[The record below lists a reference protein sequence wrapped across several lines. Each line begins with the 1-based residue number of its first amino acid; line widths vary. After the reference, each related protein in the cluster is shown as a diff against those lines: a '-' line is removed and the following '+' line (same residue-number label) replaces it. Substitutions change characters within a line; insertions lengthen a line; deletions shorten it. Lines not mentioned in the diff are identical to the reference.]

1 MLLWP
6 LWVVHVVVAAAMEQQ
21 RGKRGAAEIGDMDIT
36 VAAVLLSPSGTN
48 KNAHLDQ
55 EADSQEVAA
64 SVILQEHGLG
74 TDVSQDA
81 IGGMIF
87 IILYLSWIAVLPFFM
102 SQTDGVQS
110 QSQWAYLKPRGLS
123 STKLMM

>member
-48 KNAHLDQ
+48 KDAHLDQ

-81 IGGMIF
+81 IGGQNLRMNVAIA
-87 IILYLSWIAVLPFFM
+87 YRENGVLSN
-102 SQTDGVQS
+102 VQS
-110 QSQWAYLKPRGLS
+110 RSGHLKRC
-123 STKLMM
+123 

>member
-1 MLLWP
+1 
-6 LWVVHVVVAAAMEQQ
+6 VDHTVVAM
-21 RGKRGAAEIGDMDIT
+21 
-36 VAAVLLSPSGTN
+36 LLSPAGTN
-48 KNAHLDQ
+48 KDAHLDQ
-55 EADSQEVAA
+55 EADSQKVVA

-74 TDVSQDA
+74 NDVSQDA

-123 STKLMM
+123 SAKLMM